1 MYITVDDIKNEISL
15 KYPIDN
21 RNGNKKV
28 GLICTYFVYSFY
40 NVEKDEKIHLKNGS
54 TLLVKRGCYTIK
66 DIEKVSSGKV
76 KYDSLT
82 GKSVIDSTISRFE
95 PYMNKI
101 LGISNGNYADT
112 LLSKKMFSF
121 KINKLSTT
129 DNILNGKPCNVL
141 YTGYLNKDISF
152 DDIIYFEPMN
162 VQYKKLANGIIYQL
176 IISLVDGDGNEILS
190 NFKISIVLHIIQFFL
205 RYIIYHGSRR

>member
-1 MYITVDDIKNEISL
+1 MYITADDIKNEISFY
-15 KYPIDN
+15 YPIDN

-28 GLICTYFVYSFY
+28 CLIRAYFVYSFY
-40 NVEKDEKIHLKNGS
+40 NVEKDEKIHLKNGEM
-54 TLLVKRGCYTIK
+54 LKVKRGCYTMK
-66 DIEKVSSGKV
+66 DIEKVFSGKV

-82 GKSVIDSTISRFE
+82 GKSVIDPTISRFG

-101 LGISNGNYADT
+101 LGISNGNYIDT

-152 DDIIYFEPMN
+152 GDIVYFEPKN
-162 VQYKKLANGIIYQL
+162 VQYKKLVNGTINQMKV
-176 IISLVDGDGNEILS
+176 SLVDGDGNEILS
-190 NFKISIVLHIIQFFL
+190 NFKISIVLHIV
-205 RYIIYHGSRR
+205 